1 MMKPMSG
8 LKFAVA
14 AAFAT
19 VLASGVATAADL
31 AAAKKKVQEVCAAC
45 HGLNGISP
53 VAEFPK
59 LAGQYPDYMAK
70 TLRDYRSGARKN
82 AVMAGF
88 AQQLT
93 DKDIENLSAY
103 YAAQPSVLSSR
114 Y

>member
-1 MMKPMSG
+1 MMKPMFVF
-8 LKFAVA
+8 KFAAVTA
-14 AAFAT
+14 AAAL
-19 VLASGVATAADL
+19 LACGGASAADL
-31 AAAKKKVQEVCAAC
+31 VAAKKKVQEVCAAC
-45 HGLNGISP
+45 HGLDGISTVP
-53 VAEFPK
+53 DFPK

-70 TLRDYRSGARKN
+70 ALRDYRSGVRKN

-88 AQQLT
+88 ATQLT

>member
-1 MMKPMSG
+1 MMKPMFAVK
-8 LKFAVA
+8 LAAVA
-14 AAFAT
+14 AVVA
-19 VLASGVATAADL
+19 VLGSGAATAADL
-31 AAAKKKVQEVCAAC
+31 VAAKKKAQEVCAAC
-45 HGLNGISP
+45 HGMDGISQVP
-53 VAEFPK
+53 EFPK

-70 TLRDYRSGARKN
+70 ALRDYRSGARKN

-88 AQQLT
+88 AVQLT